1 MSEITEARL
10 ALGAARAAR
19 EVALRNL
26 HEAEAAALVL
36 REPDGSLP
44 VVDASVPGNE
54 ELAARVQA
62 LRASLDA
69 ASAALARAEE
79 AHAGAAAA
87 YEALAG
93 LAPLF
98 PSDNL
103 GPVLLL
109 PVRIEAVYGAHGDGT
124 PELRI
129 RVYPDDVHVD
139 SHEPALTDG
148 EREAGTAYWRAVFAS
163 GDDAQRRR
171 AAWAALVAATGGERA
186 TWIREALTPSAGP
199 PGDPVFP
206 EVETRRDAWNR
217 AARTVLL
224 PDRLEFSA
232 YRDGTLVW
240 RMTGADIP
248 DTLPL
253 GVAPRQADGDD
264 GEEDTDDA
272 PADRTDAL
280 PFDQNS
286 RWLVDFEA
294 AVDVGMGLSVPLE
307 SPTDRFDLLTVVGV
321 GSQDAATGAQRVQD
335 VLAARLFTDGL
346 SPLPVGTPT
355 NNTPESRSGWRTRGA
370 PRDPELADAWQASY
384 DPAGPQEA
392 ARLARAFGIDGHT
405 VLARVCDPQG
415 GDEALLA
422 KLHRLRAQTA
432 AWSGV
437 WHPAVDSNKDHRPL
451 ADPWYATA
459 ADHFTSYVRGRGP
472 LPLLRIGRQPY
483 GVLPVSSL
491 DLWRGADGDD
501 PIAWHVGSFAAAFA
515 EHVDRAVQVGE
526 GTDQDAVLLDLLSR
540 EASPQEVARWA
551 HLLDGTDQPPPPA
564 SAGSVPPAL
573 GLAWQQQFRFPAD
586 PAAIPQEAETITPFP
601 DEIPPDLRAFLA
613 ARPLAQLLVL
623 FHETVARMRQTRT
636 APVPEEFV
644 GQYAPI
650 ASTLWQLRREPTVS
664 LFYSHAEWVHNAIS
678 NTLRSGPVLP
688 DAVNRAIT
696 DAEKFLDLFSAYVG
710 LEDEAV
716 EDLSRVERLF
726 RETLEPLSHRVDAW
740 ATSLSTRRLEDLR
753 TRLPT
758 GIHTGAYGWLT
769 DVEPTDPNP
778 PREGYVV
785 TPSLHHATTAA
796 VLRSGW
802 QAHSAKSSFAVDIQ
816 SARVRRAQAVIEG
829 VRAGQAVPAL
839 LGYQIERA
847 LHDARL
853 DRFIAG
859 LRRAYPLAPLV
870 QPDGPGVPQ
879 AQVSIGARNVV
890 DGQALRRDRPE
901 LDDDAALAAAV
912 GQELGD
918 DAPALRRL
926 LAELDETFDAVGDLL
941 LAESVH
947 QLVGGSALR
956 AGLAADAAG
965 RGQELPQDFDVLR
978 TPRGGVAVTHHVGVL
993 LPDSVPEGWADDRPL
1008 AALEPGLEAWVRER
1022 LGPADRWP
1030 VGPDL
1035 AGLGWCALDILVTPA
1050 QSLRS
1055 VLAARGEVDGPVL
1068 DRLMLLCERVRTAL
1082 AGTVPLAA
1090 GHWDP
1095 GAVSPSSGYDLGDLD
1110 GRVRPWLG
1118 RVRAAAA
1125 ALAAARPAGDTAPAV
1140 AELASL
1146 GLPVGA
1152 DRPAA
1157 EAERLHTLLE
1167 TADLAE
1173 PPPPPD
1179 AGTDP
1184 SAADRWVKSV
1194 LDVAS
1199 GLLHPILR
1207 VVPRLSA
1214 ALPPPPAPEPPAD
1227 EVADWLRDMALVRP
1241 KVDALDGALVAG
1253 EVLASSAPAA
1263 LLVAQ
1268 QPVPSAGAGRW
1279 LATSAAQEGLRA
1291 RYALVL
1297 AHDGSGA
1304 SHGGL
1309 VMDSWSEV
1317 VPRAPGE
1324 KGPEE
1329 VVGVAFDFDRPGARA
1344 PQSLLVAVPPDLTRG
1359 WCLEDVHACVEET
1372 LLMARIRTL
1381 DLADLPEL
1389 APVLPIPQRV
1399 F

>member
-10 ALGAARAAR
+10 AVGAARAAR
-19 EVALRNL
+19 EVALRNM
-26 HEAEAAALVL
+26 HDAEAAALPL
-36 REPDGSLP
+36 RLPDGSLP
-44 VVDASVPGNE
+44 VVDATVPGNE
-54 ELAARVQA
+54 ESATRMQA
-62 LRASLDA
+62 LQASLDA
-69 ASAALARAEE
+69 ASTALAQAEE
-79 AHAGAAAA
+79 AHAGAAGA

-109 PVRIEAVYGAHGDGT
+109 PVRVEAVYGTRDDGA

-148 EREAGTAYWRAVFAS
+148 EREAGTAYWREVFAA
-163 GDDAQRRR
+163 GDDGQRRR
-171 AAWAALVAATGGERA
+171 AAWATLVGATGGERA
-186 TWIREALTPSAGP
+186 TWIREALTPVSEP

-206 EVETRRDAWNR
+206 PAESRPEAWNR
-217 AARTVLL
+217 AAQTVLL

-232 YRDGTLVW
+232 YRDGALVW
-240 RMTGADIP
+240 RLTGADIP
-248 DTLPL
+248 DSLPL
-253 GVAPRQADGDD
+253 GVAPRSAGADEG
-264 GEEDTDDA
+264 TDDETA
-272 PADRTDAL
+272 VTDAL
-280 PFDQNS
+280 PFDRNS

-294 AVDVGMGLSVPLE
+294 AVAVGMGLSAPLE

-335 VLAARLFTDGL
+335 ALAARRFTDGL
-346 SPLPVGTPT
+346 SALPVGTPT

-370 PRDPELADAWQASY
+370 PTEPEAADAWQAAY

-392 ARLARAFGIDGHT
+392 ARLARALGIDGHP

-422 KLHRLRAQTA
+422 KLHRLRADTA

-437 WHPAVDSNKDHRPL
+437 WHPAVDSRTDHRPL

-459 ADHFTSYVRGRGP
+459 ADHFTDYVRGRGP

-491 DLWRGADGDD
+491 DLWRGADGGDD
-501 PIAWHVGSFAAAFA
+501 PVAWHVGSFAAAFA
-515 EHVDRAVQVGE
+515 EHVDRAVQMGE

-540 EASPQEVARWA
+540 EARPQEVARWS
-551 HLLDGTDQPPPPA
+551 HSLTGTDQPPPPA
-564 SAGSVPPAL
+564 SAGSVPPTL
-573 GLAWQQQFRFPAD
+573 GLAWQQQFRFPTD
-586 PAAIPQEAETITPFP
+586 PAAFAQEPETITPFP
-601 DEIPPDLRAFLA
+601 DEIPPDLRAFLD

-623 FHETVARMRQTRT
+623 FHETLARMRQTRT
-636 APVPEEFV
+636 APVPDEFT

-650 ASTLWQLRREPTVS
+650 ASTLWQLSREPTVS
-664 LFYSHAEWVHNAIS
+664 LFYSHAEWAYNAIS
-678 NTLRSGPVLP
+678 NTLSSGPVLP
-688 DAVNRAIT
+688 DAVNRAII
-696 DAEKFLDLFSAYVG
+696 DAEKFLGLFSAYVA

-726 RETLEPLSHRVDAW
+726 RETLGPLSHRVDAW
-740 ATSLSTRRLEDLR
+740 VSSLSARRLDELR
-753 TRLPT
+753 AQLPA

-816 SARVRRAQAVIEG
+816 SARVRRAQAMIEG
-829 VRAGQAVPAL
+829 VRGGQTVPAL

-847 LHDARL
+847 LHDSRL

-870 QPDGPGVPQ
+870 EPEGHDVPQ

-890 DGQALRRDRPE
+890 DGQALRRDRTR

-912 GQELGD
+912 GQDPAE
-918 DAPALRRL
+918 DASALRRL

-978 TPRGGVAVTHHVGVL
+978 TPRGGTAVTHHVGVL
-993 LPDSVPEGWADDRPL
+993 LPETVPAGWTDDQPL
-1008 AALEPGLEAWVRER
+1008 ATLEPGLEAWVRGR
-1022 LGPADRWP
+1022 LGPAGQWP

-1035 AGLGWCALDILVTPA
+1035 AGLGLCALDVLVTPA
-1050 QSLRS
+1050 QSLHAA
-1055 VLAARGEVDGPVL
+1055 LAARGEVDEPVF
-1068 DRLMLLCERVRTAL
+1068 DRLMLLCERLRAAL
-1082 AGTVPLAA
+1082 AGAVPLAA
-1090 GHWDP
+1090 GHFDP

-1110 GRVRPWLG
+1110 RRVRPWLG

-1125 ALAAARPAGDTAPAV
+1125 ALAAARPTGDTGPIL

-1146 GLPVGA
+1146 GLPAGA
-1152 DRPAA
+1152 GGPAA
-1157 EAERLHTLLE
+1157 DAERLHTLLE
-1167 TADLAE
+1167 KADLAE

-1179 AGTDP
+1179 AAADP
-1184 SAADRWVKSV
+1184 SAADRWMNGV
-1194 LDVAS
+1194 LEVVS
-1199 GLLHPILR
+1199 GLLHPVLR
-1207 VVPRLSA
+1207 VVPKLTA
-1214 ALPPPPAPEPPAD
+1214 VLPPPPVPEPSAD
-1227 EVADWLRDMALVRP
+1227 EVRDWLRDMALVRP
-1241 KVDALDGALVAG
+1241 KADALDGALVAG
-1253 EVLASSAPAA
+1253 EVLASSAPSA
-1263 LLVAQ
+1263 LIVAQ
-1268 QPVPSAGAGRW
+1268 QPLPSGGAGQW
-1279 LATSAAQEGLRA
+1279 LATSAPQEGPRA
-1291 RYALVL
+1291 RCALVL
-1297 AHDGSGA
+1297 EQDGTGA
-1304 SHGGL
+1304 FSSGL
-1309 VMDSWSEV
+1309 VMDSWSET
-1317 VPRAPGE
+1317 VPRAPGRD
-1324 KGPEE
+1324 GPEE

-1344 PQSLLVAVPPDLTRG
+1344 PQALLVAVPPDLTRG

-1372 LLMARIRTL
+1372 LLLARIRTL